1 MDDNIVTQAVSQAK
15 ANYEELIRLRIVN
28 ATLHDEIERLED
40 AKVIRDL
47 KIAKRDKSIEAQQAE
62 IERLRAA
69 LALAV
74 GELST
79 HEHWG
84 EFDHHEVVAH
94 FLEEARRG

>member
-1 MDDNIVTQAVSQAK
+1 VRLIAITTTVQKGRPAVADDIVK
-15 ANYEELIRLRIVN
+15 RLEEADPNLLRYVAGNRLISDVV
-28 ATLHDEIERLED
+28 DEIE
-40 AKVIRDL
+40 A
-47 KIAKRDKSIEAQQAE
+47 
-62 IERLRAA
+62 LRSA